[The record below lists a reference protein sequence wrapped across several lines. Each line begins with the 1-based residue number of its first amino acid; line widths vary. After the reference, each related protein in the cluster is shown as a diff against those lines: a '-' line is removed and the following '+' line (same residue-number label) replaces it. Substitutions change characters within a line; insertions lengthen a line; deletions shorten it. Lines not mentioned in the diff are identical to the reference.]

1 MGTFTILSKRSNNSY
16 SFKDSTDEH
25 RTVTGTSDMAEQ
37 EKTILSDN
45 GNISYDG
52 EQIANFSTSM
62 YNGVLQYQIYGVTSE
77 NIEKAYTAL
86 AGVQY
91 ELKHLSEGTIESTPE
106 GTGADVTLEN

>member
-1 MGTFTILSKRSNNSY
+1 
-16 SFKDSTDEH
+16 
-25 RTVTGTSDMAEQ
+25 
-37 EKTILSDN
+37 
-45 GNISYDG
+45 
-52 EQIANFSTSM
+52 M

>member
-16 SFKDSTDEH
+16 SFKDSTDEN
-25 RTVTGTSDMAEQ
+25 
-37 EKTILSDN
+37 L
-45 GNISYDG
+45 
-52 EQIANFSTSM
+52 
-62 YNGVLQYQIYGVTSE
+62 
-77 NIEKAYTAL
+77 EKAYTAL